1 MKLISCH
8 VEGFGK
14 IRDKNYDFNS
24 QITSINERNGFGKS
38 TLAAFIKAMFYGLE
52 GYKENTAQ
60 FVDRQHY
67 YPFDGGSFGG
77 NLTFEVDD
85 KIYKIERFF
94 GEKSSTKDTLKL
106 YLNGHEIE
114 SDTDLG
120 KTFFSIDKQSFERT
134 AFIDS
139 GEIEV
144 KSTSSINLKLNGF
157 LQGGDLSV
165 DIDDALER
173 LDRQAKLYKKSKKG
187 KDEIS
192 DLTEKINNLSE
203 KIANAKSVQ
212 TALEDKY
219 LKHAKLKNEISV
231 LTKEISKAQEINAVI
246 SDFEHL
252 ESLQST
258 LDEANAEIE
267 NLTAKYNG
275 LVPSEAEARKT
286 GELLVEQR
294 EIQAKTSSDFS
305 ENEEI
310 KLNRLTEIFS
320 KAELNSEVI
329 SKVESDVYNLS
340 SIVAKIDQLK
350 NNGLTDADIKI
361 INTFKSNPPTND
373 KLQSLEALVNEY
385 KVKKTT
391 LDITPEFSYKASVKS
406 NPLTIIFAIISA
418 ILMVVG
424 LVNISNLV
432 GIVLTVISLIGLI
445 SCLVIYFNGR
455 ANKPSVINPEK
466 KLLELSVKDLEDKI
480 KSVLFPYGYY
490 SGNGVLFDYATFISD
505 VKRYNLLSNSLIK
518 CENDIVS
525 LESERNNI
533 TKKLNA
539 FFNAFGLTGDNYISN
554 ITRLQSGFDEY
565 NNLQKRKAD
574 KLSENKQILTR
585 LSEIENEIS
594 IFSKKHGLSSVVIN
608 DIYMDISL
616 YKNHVETVSLTKA
629 KIESFVKEKNLT
641 EKPSSKI
648 DIASKNEELTALQE
662 SLSALNHE
670 IFEDEYLVEKL
681 DGYVLD
687 KQALSDKLEDCKQK
701 HKLLVASYDFLVRA
715 EQNLKD
721 KYVKPVRDEFVKYA
735 KLLED
740 TLGEK
745 ITMTKDFELRFE
757 RNGKERSDKH
767 LSSGIKSICA
777 LCFRLALIK
786 NMYLDKKPFLILDD
800 PFVNLDEEHFEKVKS
815 VIYKLSKDMQIIY
828 FTCHKSRM
836 I

>member
-52 GYKENTAQ
+52 SYKENTAQ

-67 YPFDGGSFGG
+67 FPFDGGVFGG

-106 YLNGHEIE
+106 YLNGHEID
-114 SDTDLG
+114 SDSDLG

-294 EIQAKTSSDFS
+294 EIQAKTTSDFS

-391 LDITPEFSYKASVKS
+391 LDITPEFSYKASAKS

-432 GIVLTVISLIGLI
+432 GIVLTAISLIGLI

-455 ANKPSVINPEK
+455 ANKPSITNPEK

-533 TKKLNA
+533 TNKLNA

-616 YKNHVETVSLTKA
+616 YKNHVETVELTKA
-629 KIESFVKEKNLT
+629 KIQSFVKEKNLT